1 MLTRDPVTN
10 VIINNEDSYYK
21 TIVARRQDKNKNE
34 NLETELAELRAELS
48 EIKKLLL
55 QGMSGKNN
63 G

>member
-1 MLTRDPVTN
+1 MLTRDPVTK
-10 VIINNEDSYYK
+10 VIINNEDSYYQ